1 MANVGGKGKGKG
13 GVAHKTKR
21 WRKAQEFLKHHNRMR
36 YLTGAR
42 AKGQRDES
50 SE

>member
-1 MANVGGKGKGKG
+1 MASVSGKGKGKG

-21 WRKAQEFLKHHNRMR
+21 WRKGQELIKYNNRMR